1 MYWVCEDQIMAKI
14 PLQSGIIYG
23 PVFSRRFG
31 RSMGINLL
39 PVDRKLCSFDC
50 LYCEYG
56 FTQRS
61 ALSANP
67 SPRVFARTEEVVAA
81 VKHALRKP
89 RTIETLTFS
98 GNGEPTLHPEFL
110 TIVREVKKLRDRLRP
125 SARLAVLS
133 NSSRV
138 NDPSVI
144 EGLNLL
150 DASMMKLD
158 AGDPETFQAL
168 NRPAAGIAFEAIL
181 RGLEQLHHLMIQ
193 SVLVNGE
200 VSNIH
205 GEAYQAWVAAL
216 RALQPCMTHIYS
228 LDRPAASPR
237 VKQVSPIA
245 LSRIAEDLT
254 ERFNLPVEA
263 FWRGKRAQ
271 NPDLPGKSI

>member
-1 MYWVCEDQIMAKI
+1 
-14 PLQSGIIYG
+14 
-23 PVFSRRFG
+23 
-31 RSMGINLL
+31 
-39 PVDRKLCSFDC
+39 
-50 LYCEYG
+50 
-56 FTQRS
+56 
-61 ALSANP
+61 
-67 SPRVFARTEEVVAA
+67 
-81 VKHALRKP
+81 
-89 RTIETLTFS
+89 
-98 GNGEPTLHPEFL
+98 
-110 TIVREVKKLRDRLRP
+110 
-125 SARLAVLS
+125 
-133 NSSRV
+133 
-138 NDPSVI
+138 
-144 EGLNLL
+144 
-150 DASMMKLD
+150 MMKLD
-158 AGDPETFQAL
+158 AGDPETFQVL

-271 NPDLPGKSI
+271 NPDLPGESI